1 MNYPSLHDN
10 NILRRVLVSEVM
22 FWAEKLKRGFVE
34 KMADKKDDAEHQ
46 ADVGVE
52 LEDKSAGEHHNG
64 VTYLHDILH
73 AY

>member
-1 MNYPSLHDN
+1 
-10 NILRRVLVSEVM
+10 M
-22 FWAEKLKRGFVE
+22 FLAEKLKRSFVE

-52 LEDKSAGEHHNG
+52 LEDKSAGERHNG
-64 VTYLHDILH
+64 ATYLHDILH

>member
-1 MNYPSLHDN
+1 MT
-10 NILRRVLVSEVM
+10 EVM
-22 FWAEKLKRGFVE
+22 FLAEKLKRSFVE

-52 LEDKSAGEHHNG
+52 LEDKSAGERHNG
-64 VTYLHDILH
+64 ATYLHDILH